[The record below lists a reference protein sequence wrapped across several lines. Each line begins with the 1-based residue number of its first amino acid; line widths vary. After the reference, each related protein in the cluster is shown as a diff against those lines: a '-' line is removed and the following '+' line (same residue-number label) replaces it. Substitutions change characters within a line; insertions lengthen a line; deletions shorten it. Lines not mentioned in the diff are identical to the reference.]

1 MLWLQHGIESLVEE
15 LFSAKGVGGLDP
27 WCVDGEDVYCGGV
40 SNLAGLIAWGAG
52 LLLWLSSIE
61 RVRRSHYL
69 RFIQFHQLHYVFFA
83 FAAAHWGTCVVYIM
97 PSAIFYAADLLLR
110 AHGTHACPLA
120 TIRAHTHGASHGAQ
134 MHRDRLQPLCNPACS
149 PMQSSLQPHAIQA
162 AAPRNPM

>member
-134 MHRDRLQPLCNPACS
+134 MHRDRLQPLCNPGCS
-149 PMQSSLQPHAIQA
+149 PT
-162 AAPRNPM
+162 